1 MAALL
6 RVLALLGLLLA
17 LNTAQAEKLRLVAD
31 SWPPFADASMP
42 GGGLATVIVTTA
54 LRRAGYDSEF
64 EQVPWARALLGVE
77 EGRYDVL
84 INAWFNDSR
93 TQIGAF
99 SEGYLTN
106 RIRLLK
112 RKGDP
117 LKFKVLSDLYP
128 YPVAVVRGYTYSPAF
143 DADQRLQRIPVR
155 NFSVAVRMLAAGRV
169 GLTLEDEY
177 VARYFLQRESRSVRD
192 HIEFID
198 PPVSENPLHILVS
211 MKTPEHQQIV
221 AGFNRALVEMKADGS
236 YERLLKHYG
245 F

>member
-17 LNTAQAEKLRLVAD
+17 FSTAQAEKLRLVAD
-31 SWPPFADASMP
+31 SWPPFADSGMP

-54 LRRAGYDSEF
+54 LQRAGFASEF
-64 EQVPWARALLGVE
+64 EQVPWARAMLGVE

-84 INAWFNDSR
+84 INAWFNESR
-93 TQIGAF
+93 TRIGQF
-99 SEGYLTN
+99 STSYLTN

-112 RKGDP
+112 RKGDA
-117 LKFKVLSDLYP
+117 LRFNTLSDLYP
-128 YPVAVVRGYTYSPAF
+128 YSIAIVRDYTYSPAF
-143 DADQRLQRIPVR
+143 DADQQLQKVPVR
-155 NFSVAVRMLAAGRV
+155 SFSGAVRMLAAGRV
-169 GLTLEDEY
+169 GLTLDDEY

-192 HIEFID
+192 AVELID
-198 PPVSENPLHILVS
+198 KPLSENSLHILVS
-211 MKTPEHQQIV
+211 LKNPRHRQIV
-221 AGFNRALVEMKADGS
+221 AGFDRAIAEMKADGS

>member
-6 RVLALLGLLLA
+6 RALVLLGLLLA
-17 LNTAQAEKLRLVAD
+17 YNTAQAEKLRLVAD
-31 SWPPFADASMP
+31 SWPPFTDASMP
-42 GGGLATVIVTTA
+42 GGGLATTIVTTA
-54 LRRAGYDSEF
+54 LHRAGFTSEF

-84 INAWFNDSR
+84 INAWFNESR
-93 TQIGAF
+93 THIGAF
-99 SEGYLTN
+99 STAYLSN
-106 RIRLLK
+106 RIHLLK

-117 LKFKVLSDLYP
+117 LRFKALSDLYP
-128 YPVAVVRGYTYSPAF
+128 YPIAVVRDYAYSPAF
-143 DADQRLQRIPVR
+143 DADVRLQKIPVR

-177 VARYFLQRESRSVRD
+177 VARYFLQRESHSIRDSV
-192 HIEFID
+192 EFVEQ
-198 PPVSENPLHILVS
+198 PLGENTLHILVS
-211 MKTPEHQQIV
+211 LKTPEHQKVV
-221 AGFNRALVEMKADGS
+221 AGFNQAISEMKADGS

>member
-1 MAALL
+1 MAAPL
-6 RVLALLGLLLA
+6 RALALLGMLLLF
-17 LNTAQAEKLRLVAD
+17 NTAQAEKLRLVAD
-31 SWPPFADASMP
+31 SWPPFTDAGMP

-54 LRRAGYDSEF
+54 LHRAGYTSEF

-84 INAWFNDSR
+84 INAWFNESR
-93 TQIGAF
+93 TRIGTF
-99 SEGYLTN
+99 SSAYLTN

-112 RKGDP
+112 RKGDS
-117 LKFKVLSDLYP
+117 LKFKSLNDLYP
-128 YPVAVVRGYTYSPAF
+128 YPVAVVRDYAYSPAF
-143 DADQRLQRIPVR
+143 DADAQLQKIPVR

-192 HIEFID
+192 SVEFID
-198 PPVSENPLHILVS
+198 KPLSENTLHILVS
-211 MKTPEHQQIV
+211 LKAPEHQQIV
-221 AGFNRALVEMKADGS
+221 AGFNRAIGEMKADGS
-236 YERLLKHYG
+236 YQRLLKHYG